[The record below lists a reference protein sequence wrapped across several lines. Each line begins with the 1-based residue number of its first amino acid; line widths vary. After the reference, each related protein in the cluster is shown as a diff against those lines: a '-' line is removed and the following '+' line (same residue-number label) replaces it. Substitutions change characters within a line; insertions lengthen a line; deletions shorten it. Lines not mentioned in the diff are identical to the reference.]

1 MGRFDEANVVVTGGS
16 SGIGAAVVHAFVE
29 EGARVVSVGR
39 DRTRLDEVRRTA
51 SNPERVHPVM
61 ADLAGAD
68 AARRT
73 VLDAIE
79 VLGGLDVLVNNAGI
93 APATPV
99 LEVTE
104 RQWRRTFAVN
114 LDAPFFASQVAC
126 RHMLERGAG
135 GAIVNMAST
144 DSFRAEAPQVDYN
157 TSKAAIVMMSRSFA
171 VELGATG
178 IRVNCVAPGETATPM
193 VEADLARE
201 DFRDAYLRRIPLRRA
216 ASPVEIARVVLF
228 LASPEASFIT
238 GETIVVDGGQLAGDW
253 YDPADEPPVP
263 PG

>member
-29 EGARVVSVGR
+29 QGARVFAVGR
-39 DRTRLDEVRRTA
+39 NEARLDDVRRTA
-51 SNPERVHPVM
+51 SEPRRVHPAM
-61 ADLAGAD
+61 ADLVTPD
-68 AARRT
+68 AARGI
-73 VLDAIE
+73 VDDAIA

-93 APATPV
+93 APATPA

-104 RQWRRTFAVN
+104 RQWRATFAVN
-114 LDAPFFASQVAC
+114 LDAPFFASQVAA
-126 RHMLERGAG
+126 RHMLDRGG
-135 GAIVNMAST
+135 GSIVNMAST

-157 TSKAAIVMMSRSFA
+157 TSKAALVMMSRSLA
-171 VELGATG
+171 VELGSLG

-201 DFRDAYLRRIPLRRA
+201 DFRDDYLRRIPLRRA
-216 ASPVEIARVVLF
+216 ASPAEIAGVVLF
-228 LASPEASFIT
+228 LASREASFIT
-238 GETIVVDGGQLAGDW
+238 GETIAVDGGQLAGQW
-253 YDPADEPPVP
+253 YDPRDEPPVS